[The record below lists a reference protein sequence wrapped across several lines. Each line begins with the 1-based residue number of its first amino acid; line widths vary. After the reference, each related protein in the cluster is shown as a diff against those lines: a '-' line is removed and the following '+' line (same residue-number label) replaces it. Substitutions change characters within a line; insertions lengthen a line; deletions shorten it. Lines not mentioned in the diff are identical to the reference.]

1 MSVVAQP
8 EPGGREVAPR
18 RDAREIFV
26 ESPGFTGLKTAG
38 DIGSLFLKVLT
49 TVARPPFTWVTAAME
64 ETNALV
70 RRCAVPLGISM
81 FAWTIGFA
89 FILLGGFVELI
100 GAEDRMPGALLLGF
114 TREPIV
120 WVTGMVFAGATGA
133 AICADVAA
141 RKNREEL
148 DALAVLGI
156 DQIRLLVV
164 PKVVASVIACMVL
177 GTFAIFVTFITT
189 WGLGPL
195 YTNLSANLV
204 YEGIVSSM
212 LSTDQIA
219 ALLKFMLIGLLVG
232 VVSCAKGLGA
242 SGGTEG
248 VGKAV
253 NQTIVLTFAGVW
265 VINSVFN
272 LAYLTIFPQLAD
284 FKG

>member
-1 MSVVAQP
+1 MSAVADRDRGRAAATRRTPGEAVV
-8 EPGGREVAPR
+8 G
-18 RDAREIFV
+18 
-26 ESPGFTGLKTAG
+26 SPAFQGLKSAG
-38 DIGSLFLKVLT
+38 EIGALAVKVASA
-49 TVARPPFTWVTAAME
+49 TVRPPFTWVSSAVA

-70 RRCAVPLGISM
+70 RRCAVPLGVSM
-81 FAWTIGFA
+81 FAWTVGFA

-148 DALAVLGI
+148 DALAVLGV

-164 PKVVASVIACMVL
+164 PKVVASTIACMLL
-177 GTFAIFVTFITT
+177 GTLAIFITFVTT
-189 WGLGPL
+189 WSLGPL

-204 YEGIVSSM
+204 FEGIVSSM

-219 ALLKFMLIGLLVG
+219 ALIKFLLIGLLVG

-242 SGGTEG
+242 GGGTEG
-248 VGKAV
+248 VGRAV

-284 FKG
+284 FRG